1 MINRILTLFADSKD
15 LITKRMK
22 NDDTY
27 MEIAY
32 IDSLCDESKISEGIF
47 VPFSRNKKP
56 FHDIV
61 QFSSEFKPVHEMT
74 EWSSSLLRGYVLIYI
89 HSKYYSYDASR
100 IIRVESQNTQ
110 VESSIQGPQIAL
122 TEDLKDGL
130 NLIRNRY
137 PEPSLS
143 VEERTIGTVTKT
155 RIALLFDSRRVNSKV
170 LANVRSK
177 LLEVNMETLHSAGEL
192 VKYLSGNRKHLF
204 PTMLITERPDRI
216 SNNLAKGKIVLLIH
230 GSMFGIILPVTFFDF
245 MSSMDDRYESYWMS
259 HALMIMRYISVFL
272 TITLPALYIAIVSY
286 NPELFRVQLAFSI
299 AGSRSAVPYPS
310 FVEVLVMLFMIEM
323 LVEASVRL
331 PRYIGSTGTTV
342 GGLILG
348 QAAQQAG
355 LVSSIMIIVTS
366 VVAITN
372 FVIPN
377 NAMSIAIRF
386 MKYPLIVLA
395 IFYGITGVVIG
406 MFSYCVY
413 LGSLRSFGVPYFRLP
428 GKLIPSEEGDLGQV
442 SSS

>member
-15 LITKRMK
+15 LITKRLK

-32 IDSLCDESKISEGIF
+32 IDSLCDESKISEAIF
-47 VPFSRNKKP
+47 VPFSRNTKP
-56 FHDIV
+56 FYEIV
-61 QFSSEFKPVHEMT
+61 RFSSEFKPVHELT
-74 EWSSSLLRGYVLIYI
+74 EWSSSLLRGYVLLHLHGQYF
-89 HSKYYSYDASR
+89 SYDASR
-100 IIRVESQNTQ
+100 NIRIENQTTQ

-137 PEPSLS
+137 PEPSLA
-143 VEERTIGTVTKT
+143 VEERTIGTVSKT
-155 RIALLFDSRRVNSKV
+155 RVAMLFDSRKVDSKV
-170 LANVRSK
+170 LKNVRGK
-177 LLEVNMETLHSAGEL
+177 LLEMNMEMLHSAGEM

-204 PTMLITERPDRI
+204 PTVLITERPDRI
-216 SNNLAKGKIVLLIH
+216 SNNLAKGKIIMLMH
-230 GSMFGIILPVTFFDF
+230 GSMFAIILPVNFFDF
-245 MSSMDDRYESYWMS
+245 MNAMDDQYEGYWMS
-259 HALMIMRYISVFL
+259 HTLLIMRYISVFL
-272 TITLPALYIAIVSY
+272 TITLPALYISIVSY

-310 FVEVLVMLFMIEM
+310 FIEVLLMLFMIEM

-366 VVAITN
+366 VVAISN

-377 NAMSIAIRF
+377 NAMSFAIRF
-386 MKYPLIVLA
+386 LKYPLIVMA
-395 IFYGITGVVIG
+395 IFYGITGVAIG
-406 MFSYCVY
+406 MFTYCVY
-413 LGSLRSFGVPYFRLP
+413 LGSLRSFGVPYFRLS
-428 GKLIPSEEGDLGQV
+428 GKLIRSEEGDLGQV